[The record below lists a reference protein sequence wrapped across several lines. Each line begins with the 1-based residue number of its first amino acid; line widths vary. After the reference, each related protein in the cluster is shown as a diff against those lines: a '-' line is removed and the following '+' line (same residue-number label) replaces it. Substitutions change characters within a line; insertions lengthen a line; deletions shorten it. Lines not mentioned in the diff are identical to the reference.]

1 MDGDGDGVSPHPGA
15 ASASSQ
21 RKKRASTDAHCQ
33 SALSAKVE
41 RGRVKRVHRQNT
53 LVYYTSSRNRE
64 NTMPLETARNA
75 PHPISVYSDD
85 LMRASA
91 ASPPAPMEHLDAV
104 AASLGESSDARH
116 GGPANCIIVSS
127 TSEDGGA
134 ETPTDLQEVSVL
146 GSDESFDEDG
156 EGGNPKKKPKKNYDL
171 TRKFQLEWACK
182 LPWAEGILTN
192 NGRLHMVKC
201 TVYSTIEKSD
211 RLMQPKWDTLKKHE
225 GRRKATRNMPA
236 YNVNKGEWYMAKDS
250 KHKKNLAL
258 YNARAPDNVLQQ
270 LNQSNRLER
279 EKKKV
284 QFATLFQILADGR
297 PMLEYESRAALYE
310 FLNVPNFPRM
320 HWSDNSGWIMADFM
334 YAEVRTAISRVLVG
348 ANYVALTCDEVTT
361 IDNGSWISIH
371 AYVVQNWS
379 RVPYLISLEKV
390 VEGSG
395 SDNLTQVIIDA
406 LTQAAK
412 LERLALA
419 KMLLCF
425 GADGVSTFQ
434 GPKTGVTHQIQS
446 KYAPFALGVHC
457 MAHRCNLAFKT
468 LSQLDVMSRIE
479 GLLKS
484 SHAYFKHSPK
494 RHLEFVKLADL
505 METKGLKLLKHVK
518 TRWVSLIEP
527 LRRIIQEYRV
537 LIAKMKADNDSKE
550 KSAQV
555 ICLPSCVFFF
565 FFFL

>member
-1 MDGDGDGVSPHPGA
+1 M
-15 ASASSQ
+15 
-21 RKKRASTDAHCQ
+21 
-33 SALSAKVE
+33 
-41 RGRVKRVHRQNT
+41 
-53 LVYYTSSRNRE
+53 
-64 NTMPLETARNA
+64 
-75 PHPISVYSDD
+75 
-85 LMRASA
+85 
-91 ASPPAPMEHLDAV
+91 
-104 AASLGESSDARH
+104 
-116 GGPANCIIVSS
+116 
-127 TSEDGGA
+127 
-134 ETPTDLQEVSVL
+134 
-146 GSDESFDEDG
+146 
-156 EGGNPKKKPKKNYDL
+156 
-171 TRKFQLEWACK
+171 EWACK

-192 NGRLHMVKC
+192 QGRLHMVKC
-201 TVYSTIEKSD
+201 TVCSTMEKSD

-225 GRRKATRNMPA
+225 GRRKAIRNMPA
-236 YNVNKGEWYMAKDS
+236 YNVKKGEWYMAKDS

-297 PMLEYESRAALYE
+297 PMLEYESRASLYE

-348 ANYVALTCDEVTT
+348 ANYVALTCDEVST

-371 AYVVQNWS
+371 AYVVQNWC
-379 RVPYLISLEKV
+379 RVPYLISLQRV

-395 SDNLTQVIIDA
+395 ADNLTLVIMDA

-412 LERLALA
+412 MERLALA
-419 KMLLCF
+419 KTLLCF

-468 LSQLDVMSRIE
+468 LSQLDIMSRIE
-479 GLLKS
+479 GLLQS
-484 SHAYFKHSPK
+484 SHVYFKHSPK
-494 RHLEFVKLADL
+494 RHLEFVKLADV
-505 METKGLKLLKHVK
+505 METKGLKLLKNVK

-527 LRRIIQEYRV
+527 LRRIIQEYRF
-537 LIAKMKADNDSKE
+537 LIAKMKADSDSKE

-555 ICLPSCVFFF
+555 ICLPSCVIFLFFVF
-565 FFFL
+565 VIACSEFKCMFVNRD